1 MTRHFDG
8 FVFTDSVHL
17 STQVLPLEF
26 ISNLDELRR
35 NLWTL
40 EHYRCSASRRE
51 QAFHNRLLR
60 QGTCFLAWNGSDGG
74 LRFASNRFIGYRNNS
89 IENCKAHA
97 GAMDT
102 RQATDMLSRLLGMV
116 PKPNAKLESAYH
128 RFCANAGVQPDN
140 ASRTRRFWL
149 PIPLL

>member
-1 MTRHFDG
+1 MTRHFDS
-8 FVFTDSVHL
+8 FIFADSAHL

-26 ISNLDELRR
+26 VSNLDELRR

-40 EHYRCSASRRE
+40 EHYRCSVNSRE

-60 QGTCFLAWNGSDGG
+60 QGGCFLAWNGNDGA
-74 LRFASNRFIGYRNNS
+74 LRFAPSRFIGYRHNS

-97 GAMDT
+97 GAMNT
-102 RQATDMLSRLLGMV
+102 RQAINILSCLLGMT
-116 PKPNAKLESAYH
+116 PRPNAKLEFAYH
-128 RFCANAGVQPDN
+128 RFCANAGIQADN